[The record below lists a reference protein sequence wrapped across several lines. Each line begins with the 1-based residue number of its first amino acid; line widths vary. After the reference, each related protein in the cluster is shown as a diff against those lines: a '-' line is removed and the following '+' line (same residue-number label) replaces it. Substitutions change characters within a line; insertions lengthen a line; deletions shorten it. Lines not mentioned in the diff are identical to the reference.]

1 MGSLNTSISAYY
13 LSIRGNTVKNRNLY
27 ELMPFNIN
35 TLRRAER
42 AYITSME
49 TFDCC
54 FFYVVANVLYFVCRP
69 RFSFQ
74 LNR

>member
-35 TLRRAER
+35 TLRRAES

-54 FFYVVANVLYFVCRP
+54 FFMLSLTFFILYVGQGLAFN
-69 RFSFQ
+69 
-74 LNR
+74 